1 MSMHWSILCGEKP
14 ARESIALIT
23 ARTPKKRKPAK
34 ADPEIAKEVQEIL
47 KALLS
52 SRLMAVPTSA
62 ILQPAL
68 GVIGSEARASEDTLL
83 DSSQG
88 VEVPRL
94 VPEEA
99 MESDGQPDEEEI
111 TETPQNLNI
120 ANAVKA
126 KAWDALGILFNGNI
140 WVNENNAGK
149 LCILC
154 GSPDHVFAEC
164 HADDQ
169 LRQQIT
175 LAFDLVRSDLRYVD
189 ILKFFAGSSTTSWR
203 ESVRIQRQHGRGKC
217 RLIRPKTESK
227 GKTKAEATSPS
238 RRNVHR
244 EV

>member
-1 MSMHWSILCGEKP
+1 MHWSILCGEKP

-23 ARTPKKRKPAK
+23 ARAPKKRKPAK

-52 SRLMAVPTSA
+52 SRFMAVPTSA

-111 TETPQNLNI
+111 AETPQDLNI

-126 KAWDALGILFNGNI
+126 KAWDALG
-140 WVNENNAGK
+140 
-149 LCILC
+149 
-154 GSPDHVFAEC
+154 S
-164 HADDQ
+164 
-169 LRQQIT
+169 
-175 LAFDLVRSDLRYVD
+175 RYIV
-189 ILKFFAGSSTTSWR
+189 
-203 ESVRIQRQHGRGKC
+203 QRQHLGQ
-217 RLIRPKTESK
+217 
-227 GKTKAEATSPS
+227 
-238 RRNVHR
+238 
-244 EV
+244 